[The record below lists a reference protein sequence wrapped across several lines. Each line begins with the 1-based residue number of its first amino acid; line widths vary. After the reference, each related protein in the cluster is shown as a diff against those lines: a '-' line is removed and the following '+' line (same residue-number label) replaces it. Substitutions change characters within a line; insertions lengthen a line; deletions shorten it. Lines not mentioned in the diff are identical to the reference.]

1 MRKDVKLAIFRDA
14 LKEYGPTE
22 VPRKNLNE
30 IAERHGYRLYNS
42 TIDEYRVR
50 RGYYSIPAAMS
61 ALGEP
66 VTEER
71 TAEVRGESSAPAAE
85 TPAAETPATETP
97 VPAAAAT
104 FSLVPE
110 KSTTFVKTP
119 NYRTVEKVVKSETF
133 FPVFLTG
140 PSGNGKSLS
149 VVEAAARTNRELFR
163 INVTAGTE
171 ESDLIGNWS
180 LVDGNTV
187 WMDGPVIAAMRK
199 GALLLIDEIDMLNPN
214 KAASLF
220 TALEGKGVYIKKTN
234 EFVRPADGFNI
245 FATANTKG
253 KGSDDGR
260 FMGTNILNEAFLERF
275 PIMIENDYP
284 TKTSELKMVT
294 KAARAAGIEDE
305 ETIESFSKS
314 LVDWAAIIRKGF
326 NEGSVE
332 ETMSTRRLV
341 HIVKAYSIFEDRLT
355 AVKMATA
362 RFDDEIKES
371 FLDLYTKIDAGAIVA
386 DEEGNEIS
394 TSDNSNTTEEPAF

>member
-14 LKEYGPTE
+14 LREYGPTD
-22 VPRKNLNE
+22 VPRKKLNE
-30 IAERHGYRLYNS
+30 IAERHGYRLYNN
-42 TIDEYRVR
+42 TIADYKVR
-50 RGYYSIPAAMS
+50 RGWYSIPAAMA

-71 TAEVRGESSAPAAE
+71 IAEVRGENKESTAPAAA
-85 TPAAETPATETP
+85 PAATETP
-97 VPAAAAT
+97 ASAAAAT

-110 KSTTFVKTP
+110 KSPTFVKTP
-119 NYRTVEKVVKSETF
+119 NYRTVEKVVKSGAF

-149 VVEAAARTNRELFR
+149 VVEAAAREKRELFR

-284 TKTSELKMVT
+284 TKASELKMVT

-305 ETIESFSKS
+305 ETIDSFSKS

-394 TSDNSNTTEEPAF
+394 TGENNETTEEPAF